1 MSNENNLDQFYT
13 KPDIAK
19 KFYNYMDKKYSLNN
33 YFLFEPSA
41 GKGSFS
47 SLFHVNSLAIDLEP
61 KSINIVK
68 KDFFDINKIDFNT
81 ELPIFTIG
89 NPPFGKNSS
98 LALKFLNNSAEY
110 SSFIAFVLPKTFKKE
125 SFINKINRHLHLVFE
140 EDLPDF
146 SFEHQEQSYN
156 VPCVFQIWKKEKN
169 VREIKKQK
177 KQSVIFSFCTAS
189 EADFAL
195 RRVGVFAGKLFI
207 NHAKYKPASHYYI
220 KINNN
225 YNKHEIIQLFEN
237 SFDDFQIAAKNTAGN
252 PSLSKNELIQIVE
265 KNHLITN

>member
-1 MSNENNLDQFYT
+1 MNNANNLDQFYT
-13 KPDIAK
+13 KPEIAK
-19 KFYNYMDKKYSLNN
+19 KFYNYIENNYSLNN

-47 SLFHVNSLAIDLEP
+47 SLFHTNSLAIDLEP
-61 KSINIVK
+61 KSIDIIK
-68 KDFFDINKIDFNT
+68 KDFFDITKIDFNT
-81 ELPIFTIG
+81 NLPIFTIG

-98 LALKFLNNSAEY
+98 LALKFLNKSSEY
-110 SSFIAFVLPKTFKKE
+110 SSFIAFVLPKTFKKD
-125 SFINKINRHLHLVFE
+125 SFINKINKQLHLVFE

-156 VPCVFQIWKKEKN
+156 VPCIFQIWKKEEN
-169 VREIKKQK
+169 IREIKKQK
-177 KQSVIFSFCTAS
+177 KESLIFSFCSAN

-207 NHAKYKPASHYYI
+207 EHSKYKPASHYYI
-220 KINNN
+220 KINNI
-225 YNKHEIIQLFEN
+225 YNKEEIIQLFEN
-237 SFDDFQIAAKNTAGN
+237 SFEYFQIAAKNTAGN

-265 KNHLITN
+265 KNYFKIN